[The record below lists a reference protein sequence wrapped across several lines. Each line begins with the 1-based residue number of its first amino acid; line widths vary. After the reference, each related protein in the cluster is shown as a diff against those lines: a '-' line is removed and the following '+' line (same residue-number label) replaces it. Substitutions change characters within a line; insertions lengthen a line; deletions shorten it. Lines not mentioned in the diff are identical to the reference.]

1 MGHIPHLL
9 VPGPWTDER
18 IEPEPSQRRHVVD
31 VLRRAD
37 GAEVSYTD
45 GAGRRGT
52 GAWVEGFIQRGEEQ
66 TDPAPTSWLA
76 LAVAPP
82 DSKDRVR
89 WLVEKAT
96 ELGVARLRWI
106 RTTYGQGRLPPS
118 ARTHGWMVAALQQ
131 SRRSFAMKID
141 SGWSTFDDLTNVV
154 VADQLGVRF
163 DPEIV
168 HRQLGEHTVA
178 IGPEGGWAPD
188 EIGASMTRVSL
199 GDGVLRTETAAIA
212 VAAIL
217 AADPRS

>member
-1 MGHIPHLL
+1 
-9 VPGPWTDER
+9 
-18 IEPEPSQRRHVVD
+18 
-31 VLRRAD
+31 
-37 GAEVSYTD
+37 
-45 GAGRRGT
+45 
-52 GAWVEGFIQRGEEQ
+52 
-66 TDPAPTSWLA
+66 
-76 LAVAPP
+76 
-82 DSKDRVR
+82 
-89 WLVEKAT
+89 
-96 ELGVARLRWI
+96 
-106 RTTYGQGRLPPS
+106 
-118 ARTHGWMVAALQQ
+118 
-131 SRRSFAMKID
+131 MKID